1 MADEPVQRRGGEERG
16 ARGPGAHGGPSAEHL
31 CCRLPPGAGEH
42 MQRSYFH
49 LYSPGIYTITAHK
62 ISIFVYLLSY
72 LFRQECR
79 SQIHLPC

>member
-42 MQRSYFH
+42 
-49 LYSPGIYTITAHK
+49 T
-62 ISIFVYLLSY
+62 
-72 LFRQECR
+72 
-79 SQIHLPC
+79 HLPSFIPSWH